1 MGRYNFTGEQ
11 RKLLE
16 GLSQP
21 LAIYQFIDKRVV
33 TLVLSNGFC
42 KLFGYTDRVQA
53 YYDMDRALWYTDGT
67 NIRTYERTYSLLDE
81 YLPTVDAAFGYV
93 EPSLN

>member
-1 MGRYNFTGEQ
+1 
-11 RKLLE
+11 
-16 GLSQP
+16 
-21 LAIYQFIDKRVV
+21 
-33 TLVLSNGFC
+33 
-42 KLFGYTDRVQA
+42 
-53 YYDMDRALWYTDGT
+53 MDRALWYTDGT

>member
-1 MGRYNFTGEQ
+1 MGRHNFTNEQ

-21 LAIYQFIDKRVV
+21 LAIYQFVDKRVV

-42 KLFGYTDRVQA
+42 KLFGYEDRAQA
-53 YYDMDRALWYTDGT
+53 YYDMDNDMYKDVHPTTPRESPMLRSALQPRATIT
-67 NIRTYERTYSLLDE
+67 R
-81 YLPTVDAAFGYV
+81 
-93 EPSLN
+93 